1 MDNRDQI
8 NIQQSQGIGSSGKQ
22 SIHIDRSVH
31 NHYPNVYKHL
41 VKTHIGAIT
50 FNPMQLREV
59 VEIVSEN
66 YEDIE
71 QSPRDFNTISIE
83 KKNILN
89 SLSQEFYDDVIA
101 RDYEPYF
108 MELDIFFRQRSSEDL
123 QKLVGKI
130 SRSLNKNIRLT
141 SNKIDSFESLLAS
154 IEHSLLDSQFEEL
167 NGKEDSI
174 TLFLYYLY
182 ANCFIGR
189 KTEEEI
195 SC

>member
-8 NIQQSQGIGSSGKQ
+8 NIRQNQGIGSSGEQ
-22 SIHIDRSVH
+22 SIHIDQSVH

-41 VKTHIGAIT
+41 VKTHVGAIT
-50 FNPMQLREV
+50 FNPVQLREV
-59 VEIVSEN
+59 VEVISEN

-71 QSPRDFNTISIE
+71 QSPRDFDTISIE
-83 KKNILN
+83 KKNTLN
-89 SLSQEFYDDVIA
+89 NLSQEFYNDVIA

-108 MELDIFFRQRSSEDL
+108 MELDVFFRQRSSEDL

-130 SRSLNKNIRLT
+130 SRSLNKNIL
-141 SNKIDSFESLLAS
+141 SASYNLDSFESLLAS
-154 IEHSLLDSQFEEL
+154 IENSLLDSQFEDL

-189 KTEEEI
+189 KTEEEK

>member
-1 MDNRDQI
+1 MENRDPVRI
-8 NIQQSQGIGSSGKQ
+8 HQSQGIGSSGKQ
-22 SIHIDRSVH
+22 SIHIDQSVH

-41 VKTHIGAIT
+41 VKTHVGAIT
-50 FNPMQLREV
+50 FNPVQLREV
-59 VEIVSEN
+59 VEIISDN

-71 QSPRDFNTISIE
+71 QSPRDFDSISIE
-83 KKNILN
+83 KKNVLN
-89 SLSQEFYDDVIA
+89 NLSQEFYNDVIA

-108 MELDIFFRQRSSEDL
+108 MELDIFFRQRASEDL

-130 SRSLNKNIRLT
+130 TRSLNRNIRST
-141 SNKIDSFESLLAS
+141 SNELDRFESLLAS
-154 IEHSLLDSQFEEL
+154 IENSLLDSQFEEL

-189 KTEEEI
+189 KTEEENL
-195 SC
+195 C